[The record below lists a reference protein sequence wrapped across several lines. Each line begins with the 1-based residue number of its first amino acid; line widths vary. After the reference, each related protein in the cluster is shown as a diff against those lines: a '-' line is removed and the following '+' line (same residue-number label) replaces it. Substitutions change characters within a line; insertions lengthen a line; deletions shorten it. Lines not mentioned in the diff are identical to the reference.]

1 MTRHAHILSVFA
13 ITVISLA
20 ALGACGPGAPIG
32 EPSGTPTVS
41 VTSTPSATAT
51 AESEP
56 EPAVASS
63 IEISGTQVVVGAADA
78 TTIAAIPF
86 TADGVGAANQITA
99 ALGVEPVL
107 STRPENSCQPQ
118 TTVYTWGGLD
128 LHVPPYT
135 IAAPGAAFTVQANG
149 PATAEGVPIRSF
161 GIAVG
166 SRLAEVNAVPG
177 VYVFEDGFGGLTA
190 QLERTSGS
198 GPEDP
203 NAAGA
208 LAFLSAGIVTDL
220 ISPVYYYGDC

>member
-13 ITVISLA
+13 ITAIGLA
-20 ALGACGPGAPIG
+20 ALSACGPSLPTG
-32 EPSGTPTVS
+32 EPSGTPS
-41 VTSTPSATAT
+41 ARATSTPSTTAT
-51 AESEP
+51 AEP
-56 EPAVASS
+56 APAVASF
-63 IEISGTQVVVGAADA
+63 IEISGTQVVVGATDA

-86 TADGVGAANQITA
+86 TVDGTAAANQLGA
-99 ALGVEPVL
+99 ALGVDPVL
-107 STRPENSCQPQ
+107 TTRPENSCQPQ
-118 TTVYTWGGLD
+118 TTVYTWGDLD

-161 GIAVG
+161 GITVG

-190 QLERTSGS
+190 QLERTTGS

-203 NAAGA
+203 DAAGA